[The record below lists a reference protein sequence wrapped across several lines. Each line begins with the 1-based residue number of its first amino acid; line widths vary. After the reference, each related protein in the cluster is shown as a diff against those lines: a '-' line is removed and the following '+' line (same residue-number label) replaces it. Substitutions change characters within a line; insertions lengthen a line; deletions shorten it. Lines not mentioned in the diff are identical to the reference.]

1 METPVEYKTSV
12 KEKQRKIFNHYGL
25 DHQLE
30 KLEEECLELALGIL
44 HRDKPGNENFR
55 NIVEEMADVKNLI
68 EQIELQVPYF
78 KKGINLMT
86 KYKVER
92 ELERIKVELKESGLE
107 EFIEEL
113 QL

>member
-1 METPVEYKTSV
+1 MMETEGSYTSI
-12 KEKQRKIFNHYGL
+12 ESKQRKIFNHYGL

-68 EQIELQVPYF
+68 EQIELENPYF
-78 KKGINLMT
+78 ERGIRIWT
-86 KYKVER
+86 DYKTDR
-92 ELERIKVELKESGLE
+92 EIERIKIELKESGME